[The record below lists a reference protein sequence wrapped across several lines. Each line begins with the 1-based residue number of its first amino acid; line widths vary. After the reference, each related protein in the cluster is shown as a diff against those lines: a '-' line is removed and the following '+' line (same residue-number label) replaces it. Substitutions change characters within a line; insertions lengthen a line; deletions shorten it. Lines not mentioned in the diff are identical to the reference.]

1 MTLYKR
7 INALPTV
14 LQDIIYEYYVDHRP
28 VVKTICKELL
38 TAYQS
43 RLFRFTFD
51 RYICDCDEVHDDPY
65 YRDSYYSEESDD
77 IESYNIK
84 KFNGHYYTFCSEV
97 CENIYLY
104 DLRKYHYRR
113 NRIIDGFVNYKTEIK
128 KFLCLK
134 DNCNCYMCEEYK
146 EFEKDRKEGVDG
158 YDEELYD

>member
-51 RYICDCDEVHDDPY
+51 RYRCDCDEVHDDPY
-65 YRDSYYSEESDD
+65 YRDSYYREESDD